1 MPVQCW
7 AAVTVTVTV
16 THWGAYEAL
25 VFGQEHGNAGIDLA
39 DCEGD
44 EHGACERVC
53 VVLGRRDLFML
64 VWLELESQLL
74 PYMAGRRSTGHHSP
88 SGSHV
93 VLTSPHLTSPPS
105 HPRQDATKR

>member
-1 MPVQCW
+1 MEAIHGRTLQ
-7 AAVTVTVTV
+7 T
-16 THWGAYEAL
+16 YEAL

-64 VWLELESQLL
+64 V
-74 PYMAGRRSTGHHSP
+74 
-88 SGSHV
+88 
-93 VLTSPHLTSPPS
+93 
-105 HPRQDATKR
+105 